1 MSSFDGVEVRSHNG
15 CCTCSPASERCQRGV
30 RAADSSTRHFESQ
43 YTQASLLARTW
54 PYRAVTAAVELAQR
68 TCLYCHN
75 SIICTRQPRSRA
87 KRKVNARA
95 RKNNAIALVKKIALL
110 SKLSEQTASLV
121 AIVKSFDSVLDA
133 HIF

>member
-1 MSSFDGVEVRSHNG
+1 MSSFNGARARSHNSWF
-15 CCTCSPASERCQRGV
+15 TCNPASERCRWDV
-30 RAADSSTRHFESQ
+30 RAADLSTQHFESQ

-121 AIVKSFDSVLDA
+121 AIVKSFDSALDA